1 MTFDQPLSV
10 KLLKSIK
17 SWLFLKSLLFFFNV
31 LKIIFH
37 IVDDKVINLAR
48 NVALTSISWCIYLE

>member
-17 SWLFLKSLLFFFNV
+17 SWFFLKSLLFFFNV